1 VYILIPPEVT
11 RLSADESIAVEN
23 KLLLLY
29 LIDKMDLPLTRSQ
42 ITDFVRDGE
51 YMEYYTLQQT
61 LADMVSDGYLEMAQ
75 ENNNTRYS
83 ITDEG
88 LSTLEYFERHIPG
101 GTRAKINKYVHDNFN
116 SVKRDYEITANYFQ
130 DNETNEYIVKCGVYD
145 DDRLLME
152 INISVV
158 SREQARLIQRN
169 WKSNVT
175 SLYVNILRELI
186 KETKPDKPE
195 AAEAGESPE
204 APHN

>member
-1 VYILIPPEVT
+1 M
-11 RLSADESIAVEN
+11 SADESIAVEN